1 MSVFT
6 GGCALALS
14 AEGGAPA
21 AEAPAAAIA
30 VAKGVEPSA
39 VAMAASTRSASG
51 APLSEATSA
60 LWSRTRGASVTLDGV
75 VCTPL
80 EAVAT
85 SEGPTPRVA
94 VGTLSVVI
102 AASAVDTPTVSTPT
116 SAVGVTGAVTR
127 SVASCTIVSPT
138 CRSAGAAVRLAS
150 ASMLRRFIRAC
161 RACVCSA

>member
-1 MSVFT
+1 MIAPSSDRSDELSVLSARSIARSMSVFT

-60 LWSRTRGASVTLDGV
+60 LWSRTRGASHFGFSILTDV
-75 VCTPL
+75 
-80 EAVAT
+80 
-85 SEGPTPRVA
+85 
-94 VGTLSVVI
+94 
-102 AASAVDTPTVSTPT
+102 
-116 SAVGVTGAVTR
+116 
-127 SVASCTIVSPT
+127 
-138 CRSAGAAVRLAS
+138 
-150 ASMLRRFIRAC
+150 F
-161 RACVCSA
+161 